1 MKKELFKLLVAE
13 FQKLGI
19 NPTQWLGT
27 RTNVKRINKK
37 NMADSVM
44 NEYAVNREIDQHGLE
59 RIKKL
64 FSEEAKYLGQLNDVQ
79 AQTLLNNLKTLNKV
93 VNPPKPPEAQI
104 YQFSKKP
111 GDPITPDDFTSAK
124 DADRQKIESAILQNA
139 MKVSQVDSN
148 LAKRLNLDMSKVSD
162 WEKLQ
167 GWKDRHGVPDWAKED
182 SGGVRSLFKVVEDN
196 PLADVQTQ
204 LDLIEKEGKS
214 LVQQAKELADKAW
227 ELSPEGQA
235 YREMIRKDI
244 NRRSSEGKGFAG
256 GVFGP
261 RNDGFFRA
269 VVRPFLIAQHEKGKI
284 KLADNVL
291 ESLKQ
296 MDDLK
301 GGGDFM
307 SADPVR
313 VFRQHYG
320 DDAFDLIPDQEAFG
334 MGPTGYGPTT
344 ETRVK
349 VLEEVLG
356 EPIMKVGSD
365 KPGDYL
371 TKGEFQAK
379 LDHQDEVLGYIQRR
393 EGRFGDMNDK
403 ELADEVTAT
412 LQRKAT
418 LEDLMNKAYPAS
430 DLEKLAFDPATKT
443 QIGENI
449 TGGFKKGTK
458 KDPFGIRLMKNFDQD
473 LTDEGL
479 AQEGYNVQEIDIL
492 KRAREVMKDPEK
504 DVRHPTEA
512 LRWVRG
518 DMADEAGV
526 DIDDFMTD
534 FNWDDKYAQGGRVG
548 YRYGTGEEGVQSL
561 PVDQMEEIEG
571 QMAGVADDDLV
582 QKRANELALEIFGVE
597 DYFKLTDRLQD
608 ALWRRAEREL
618 NEKAQ
623 GGGVGSMFRRV

>member
-19 NPTQWLGT
+19 DPTQWLGM
-27 RTNVKRINKK
+27 RTNVKRMNKK

-44 NEYAVNREIDQHGLE
+44 NEYAVNREIDQHGLD

-104 YQFSKKP
+104 YQFSKLP
-111 GDPITPDDFTSAK
+111 GDPITPAEYTSK
-124 DADRQKIESAILQNA
+124 SVADQEKIQSALLNQA
-139 MKVSQVDSN
+139 MKVSAVDRT

-167 GWKDRHGVPDWAKED
+167 AWKDKHGVPDWAKDQE
-182 SGGVRSLFKVVEDN
+182 GVGSLFKVVEDN

-214 LVQQAKELADKAW
+214 LVQQAQELADKAW
-227 ELSPEGQA
+227 EMSPEGIA
-235 YREMIRKDI
+235 YRDMIRKDI
-244 NRRSSEGKGFAG
+244 NRRGSEGKGFAG
-256 GVFGP
+256 GVFGD
-261 RNDGFFRA
+261 RSDGFYRA
-269 VVRPFLIAQHEKGKI
+269 LVRPFLIAQHEKGKI

-291 ESLKQ
+291 ESLKNS
-296 MDDLK
+296 DDIK
-301 GGGDFM
+301 SGGGLDFM
-307 SADPVR
+307 YPDPVR

-320 DDAFDLIPDQEAFG
+320 DDAFDLIPDLDKFG

-356 EPIMKVGSD
+356 EPVMKVGSD

-379 LDHQDEVLGYIQRR
+379 LDHEDEVLGYIERR
-393 EGRFGDMNDK
+393 EGRFGDMDSK
-403 ELADEVTAT
+403 EIAQELAERE
-412 LQRKAT
+412 QRKMT
-418 LEDLMNKAYPAS
+418 LTKLMNDAYPEKTTPEVSGIDDTLKS
-430 DLEKLAFDPATKT
+430 DFEKLAFDPATKASV
-443 QIGENI
+443 GENI

-479 AQEGYNVQEIDIL
+479 AQEGYNLQEIDIL
-492 KRAREVMKDPEK
+492 KRARNVMKDPEK

-512 LRWVRG
+512 MRWVRG
-518 DMADEAGV
+518 EMADGAGV
-526 DIDDFMTD
+526 DIDEFMTD
-534 FNWDDKYAQGGRVG
+534 FNWDDKYAQGG
-548 YRYGTGEEGVQSL
+548 
-561 PVDQMEEIEG
+561 
-571 QMAGVADDDLV
+571 
-582 QKRANELALEIFGVE
+582 
-597 DYFKLTDRLQD
+597 
-608 ALWRRAEREL
+608 
-618 NEKAQ
+618 
-623 GGGVGSMFRRV
+623 GVGSMFRRV

>member
-1 MKKELFKLLVAE
+1 MKKEIFKLLVAE

-27 RTNVKRINKK
+27 RTNVNRINKK

-44 NEYAVNREIDQHGLE
+44 NELAVNNEIEQHGLE

-104 YQFSKKP
+104 YQFSKLP

-124 DADRQKIESAILQNA
+124 DADRQKIESAILKNA
-139 MKVSQVDSN
+139 MRVSAVDRT

-182 SGGVRSLFKVVEDN
+182 SGGVRSLFKVVEEN

-214 LVQQAKELADKAW
+214 LVDQAKELADKAW

-244 NRRSSEGKGFAG
+244 NRRASEGKGFAG
-256 GVFGP
+256 GVFGT
-261 RNDGFFRA
+261 RSDGFYRA
-269 VVRPFLIAQHEKGKI
+269 LVRPFLIAQHEKGKI

-291 ESLKQ
+291 ESLKNS
-296 MDDLK
+296 DDIK
-301 GGGDFM
+301 SGGGLDFM
-307 SADPVR
+307 YPDPVR

-320 DDAFDLIPDQEAFG
+320 DDAFDLIPDLDKFG

-356 EPIMKVGSD
+356 EPILKKGSD

-379 LDHQDEVLGYIQRR
+379 MDHEDEVLGYIQRR
-393 EGRFGDMNDK
+393 EGRFGNMSDK
-403 ELADEVTAT
+403 ELSEEVTAR
-412 LQRKAT
+412 LKSKAT
-418 LEDLMNKAYPAS
+418 LEDLMNDAYPTSKKSTQVVDDWEGEAWDAGRDATDS
-430 DLEKLAFDPATKT
+430 LTGEKEIIKRAK
-443 QIGENI
+443 
-449 TGGFKKGTK
+449 K

-479 AQEGYNVQEIDIL
+479 AQEGYNLQEIDIL
-492 KRAREVMKDPEK
+492 KRARAVMKDPEK

-512 LRWVRG
+512 MRWVRG
-518 DMADEAGV
+518 EMADEAGV

-534 FNWDDKYAQGGRVG
+534 FQWDD
-548 YRYGTGEEGVQSL
+548 TFDPS
-561 PVDQMEEIEG
+561 D
-571 QMAGVADDDLV
+571 
-582 QKRANELALEIFGVE
+582 NF
-597 DYFKLTDRLQD
+597 
-608 ALWRRAEREL
+608 
-618 NEKAQ
+618 AQ

>member
-93 VNPPKPPEAQI
+93 VNPPAPPEAQI

-182 SGGVRSLFKVVEDN
+182 SGGVRSLFKVVEEN

-214 LVQQAKELADKAW
+214 LVDQAKELADKAW

-244 NRRSSEGKGFAG
+244 NRRASEGKGFAG
-256 GVFGP
+256 GVFGA
-261 RNDGFFRA
+261 RSDGFYRA
-269 VVRPFLIAQHEKGKI
+269 LVRPFLIAQHEKGKI

-291 ESLKQ
+291 ESLKNS
-296 MDDLK
+296 DDIK
-301 GGGDFM
+301 SGGGLDFM
-307 SADPVR
+307 YPDPVR

-320 DDAFDLIPDQEAFG
+320 DDAFDLIPDLDKFG

-356 EPIMKVGSD
+356 EPILKKGSD

-379 LDHQDEVLGYIQRR
+379 MDHEDEVLGYIQRR
-393 EGRFGDMNDK
+393 EGRFGNMSDK
-403 ELADEVTAT
+403 ELSEEVTAR
-412 LQRKAT
+412 LKSKAK
-418 LEDLMNKAYPAS
+418 LEDLMNDAYPTSKKSTQVVDDWEGEAWDAGRDATDS
-430 DLEKLAFDPATKT
+430 LTGEKEIIKRAK
-443 QIGENI
+443 
-449 TGGFKKGTK
+449 K

-479 AQEGYNVQEIDIL
+479 AQEGYNLQEIDIL
-492 KRAREVMKDPEK
+492 KRARAVMKDPEK

-512 LRWVRG
+512 MRWVRG

-526 DIDDFMTD
+526 DIDEFMTD
-534 FNWDDKYAQGGRVG
+534 FNWDDKYAQGG
-548 YRYGTGEEGVQSL
+548 
-561 PVDQMEEIEG
+561 
-571 QMAGVADDDLV
+571 
-582 QKRANELALEIFGVE
+582 
-597 DYFKLTDRLQD
+597 
-608 ALWRRAEREL
+608 
-618 NEKAQ
+618 
-623 GGGVGSMFRRV
+623 GVGSMFRRV

>member
-182 SGGVRSLFKVVEDN
+182 SGGVRSLFKVVEEN

-214 LVQQAKELADKAW
+214 LVQQAQELADKAW
-227 ELSPEGQA
+227 EMSPEGIA
-235 YREMIRKDI
+235 YRDMIRKDI
-244 NRRSSEGKGFAG
+244 NRRGSEGKGFAG
-256 GVFGP
+256 GVFGD
-261 RNDGFFRA
+261 RSDGFYRA
-269 VVRPFLIAQHEKGKI
+269 LVRPFLIAQHEKGKI

-430 DLEKLAFDPATKT
+430 DLEKLAFDPATKASV
-443 QIGENI
+443 GENI

-479 AQEGYNVQEIDIL
+479 AQEGYNLQEIDIL
-492 KRAREVMKDPEK
+492 KRARAVMKDPEK